1 MILKV
6 RQNLQKIPH
15 WEHKKYL
22 LAISGG
28 IDSMVLT
35 TLFDQLGLQY
45 EWAHCNFKLRGV
57 ESDRDQAFV
66 ENYAQKHRIPLHLNV
81 CDLSQSQENIQIAA
95 RMARYDWFT
104 ILQQSKNFDYIVTGH
119 HLDDSLE
126 TFFINLQRGTGLKGL
141 LGIRDNDK
149 ILRPLL
155 NINRKA
161 IREYARI
168 YQLNWREDSSNA
180 SEKYKRNF
188 IRHQIIPKL
197 TENQPAFYHNFLKTL
212 NFLQQN
218 QAITEAWFEREYQ
231 TLIIKNKEFYL
242 LDLQKFKTVNQKELF
257 LFNWLS
263 PFGFTDIKAAL
274 NLLTGQ
280 TGKEIFSPAYR
291 LTKQGEY
298 LILQPIQEKNTKT
311 YEISDL
317 VSEIDQ
323 PVSLK
328 MTLFDRNKIEKK
340 VFLSAKKNE
349 VYIDYD
355 LLKFPLTIRKWQ
367 AGDYF
372 YPLGM
377 SGKKKISDYLKDEKI
392 ALPEKE
398 KIWLLCNQ
406 NKIIWVIGM
415 RLDNRYK
422 ITDKTKHILH
432 LILKNK
438 T

>member
-6 RQNLQKIPH
+6 KQNLQKIPQ
-15 WEHKKYL
+15 WEQKKYL
-22 LAISGG
+22 LAVSGG

-35 TLFDQLGLQY
+35 TLFDQLDLQY
-45 EWAHCNFKLRGV
+45 EWAHCNFKLRGT
-57 ESDRDQAFV
+57 ESNLDQAFI
-66 ENYAQKHRIPLHLNV
+66 ENYAQKHRIPLHLKV
-81 CDLSQSQENIQIAA
+81 CDLSQSQDNIQIAA
-95 RMARYDWFT
+95 RVARYDWFT
-104 ILQQSKNFDYIVTGH
+104 ALQQSKNFDYIVTGH

-141 LGIRDNDK
+141 LGIRNNDK

-155 NINRKA
+155 NINRKT
-161 IREYARI
+161 IREYAQI
-168 YQLNWREDSSNA
+168 HQLEWREDSSNA
-180 SEKYKRNF
+180 SEKYRRNF

-197 TENQPAFYHNFLKTL
+197 TENQPAFYNNFLKTL
-212 NFLQQN
+212 NYLQQN
-218 QAITEAWFEREYQ
+218 QAVTEAWFENKYQ
-231 TLIIKNKEFYL
+231 DLITKNGVAYFF
-242 LDLQKFKTVNQKELF
+242 DLKKFKTVNQKELF

-263 PFGFTDIKAAL
+263 PFGFTDIKSVL
-274 NLLTGQ
+274 NLQSGQ

-291 LTKQGEY
+291 LTKHGEY

-311 YEISDL
+311 YEIPDL
-317 VSEIDQ
+317 IPEIDK
-323 PVSLK
+323 PVLLK
-328 MTLFDRNKIEKK
+328 MTLIDRNDLKEK

-349 VYIDYD
+349 VYLDYD

-406 NKIIWVIGM
+406 NKIIWIIGF
-415 RLDNRYK
+415 RLDNQYK

-432 LILKNK
+432 FTLKK
-438 T
+438 